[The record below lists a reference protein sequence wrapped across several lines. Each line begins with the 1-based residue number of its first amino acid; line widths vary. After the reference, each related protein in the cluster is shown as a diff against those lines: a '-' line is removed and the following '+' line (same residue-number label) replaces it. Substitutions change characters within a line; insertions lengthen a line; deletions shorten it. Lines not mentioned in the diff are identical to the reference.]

1 MYEFSEWQIFIIFF
15 IIGLIIGIIF
25 DFFRAIRKSF
35 KTNDFI
41 TLIED
46 IFFIIISGN
55 IIVLS
60 LIKIAGGNV
69 RFYMLFA
76 IFLVIYIYFLTI
88 SNFCVII
95 LYVFVELCK
104 KIVEIPVLCI
114 IKLLNNLKKILKKD
128 F

>member
-60 LIKIAGGNV
+60 LIKIAGGNSV
-69 RFYMLFA
+69 
-76 IFLVIYIYFLTI
+76 IF
-88 SNFCVII
+88 
-95 LYVFVELCK
+95 
-104 KIVEIPVLCI
+104 VL
-114 IKLLNNLKKILKKD
+114 
-128 F
+128 